1 MTTKATLS
9 EEVIK
14 LATSIREQLE
24 IDTDT
29 GVVTEKDT
37 GGAYDYNL
45 PHGITKD
52 TIKTISNYNTTYVA
66 ASTYAV
72 GQVALEA
79 FNANTKLNRCSGKLR
94 MGHKDDLEVIVDKSD
109 KSEYTIHGS
118 LDIRAS
124 KNSGQLKAAR
134 DAIKE
139 MGANA
144 LLNK

>member
-1 MTTKATLS
+1 MSTKPTLS

-14 LATSIREQLE
+14 LASSIREQLE
-24 IDTDT
+24 VDTDT
-29 GVVTEKDT
+29 GIVTEKDT
-37 GGAYDYNL
+37 GGAYDSNL
-45 PHGITKD
+45 PAGITKE
-52 TIKTISNYNTTYVA
+52 TIKTINNYNTTYVA
-66 ASTYAV
+66 AGTYAV

-79 FNANTKLNRCSGKLR
+79 FSANNKLNRCSGKLR
-94 MGHKDDLEVIVDKSD
+94 IGHKDDLEVIVDKSE

-118 LDIRAS
+118 LDIRAA